1 MDDNLRK
8 LHQNSVS
15 PIIFSESGVSSSLP
29 FAYDYMSQDNYNN
42 NNNTQ
47 TNNRKIYYTSSKTII
62 SSSKTKIEKSSINVD
77 RTNCFPLM
85 MDASSRAYEYSEN
98 TFSNENNEFYSN
110 IDSCKSGEKKEKA
123 KVEKRNINLFHIN
136 ELTTE
141 SIFCDDDNSCKSNSL
156 DYVSWDMI
164 KTTDGIPEV
173 PTRRSLQSNSSK
185 EPFKITQYA
194 EHTSTCCLLI

>member
-1 MDDNLRK
+1 MDDNLLK

-29 FAYDYMSQDNYNN
+29 FAYDYMSTDNYNN
-42 NNNTQ
+42 NNTK

-77 RTNCFPLM
+77 RTNCFPLL
-85 MDASSRAYEYSEN
+85 MDTSSHAYEYSEN

-110 IDSCKSGEKKEKA
+110 IDSCKSGEKKEKI
-123 KVEKRNINLFHIN
+123 KVEKRNINSFHIN
-136 ELTTE
+136 EPTTE
-141 SIFCDDDNSCKSNSL
+141 SIFCDDDSKSNSL
-156 DYVSWDMI
+156 DYDSWDMI

-173 PTRRSLQSNSSK
+173 PTRRSIQSNSSK

-194 EHTSTCCLLI
+194 EHTSTFCLLI